1 MQVKLSTT
9 ITTIIDI
16 GNTPIEEARR
26 EIFNRYNEK
35 IEEDLAV
42 DDIQAAQ
49 SDSVVFDTIVG
60 TEVSH
65 EFGGVE

>member
-26 EIFNRYNEK
+26 EIFLRYNEK
-35 IEEDLAV
+35 VEEELSV
-42 DDIQAAQ
+42 EDIQAAQ
-49 SDSVVFDTIVG
+49 ADSVVFDTVVG

-65 EFGGVE
+65 EFGSIE